1 MGILERILLAL
12 GPVTLAQ
19 SYRAELQGGL
29 THPNDTVKILA
40 LTQVGCRHT
49 ARKYI
54 VLLLNCSP
62 CKQTCMFYSQI
73 GRMVEHPE
81 ASTEILNNHDILAA
95 TICCIGEEKMD
106 VAKQVRTQAKKYVAW
121 VFQ

>member
-1 MGILERILLAL
+1 
-12 GPVTLAQ
+12 
-19 SYRAELQGGL
+19 
-29 THPNDTVKILA
+29 
-40 LTQVGCRHT
+40 
-49 ARKYI
+49 
-54 VLLLNCSP
+54 
-62 CKQTCMFYSQI
+62 MFLSQI

-121 VFQ
+121 VFNDARVGAIIVLFSRPFSRCPN